1 MYYIQIQIEQKKNI
15 YIYCTNT
22 IYVYIHKQQIMFR
35 KLIGKIAQV
44 AKSGNSIAR
53 KPPPPTIPSTPSATI
68 VKDHATELEN
78 MMEKLSNEIPNPDE
92 TIQTTYTLEEIEQKA
107 NEGDIDCQY
116 HWGLTLQHGRDG
128 AVESNPRK
136 ALELMANAAKHGH
149 PWARYSLAN
158 AYLSGVDN
166 VLKPDLEMSFRL
178 FKACTESKS
187 TEMPGAFPHV
197 GNMYQHG
204 LGVEKNEDKAIQ
216 YFNTAADMGDDNS
229 KRVLKEIA
237 MKLQQQD
244 IENNETIPEHV
255 SKEQIKKIE
264 NKMNK

>member
-1 MYYIQIQIEQKKNI
+1 MQSKKSN
-15 YIYCTNT
+15 
-22 IYVYIHKQQIMFR
+22 
-35 KLIGKIAQV
+35 
-44 AKSGNSIAR
+44 
-53 KPPPPTIPSTPSATI
+53 PS
-68 VKDHATELEN
+68 K
-78 MMEKLSNEIPNPDE
+78 
-92 TIQTTYTLEEIEQKA
+92 EEIEQKA

-178 FKACTESKS
+178 FKACTESKA
-187 TEMPGAFPHV
+187 TEIPGAFAHV

-216 YFNTAADMGDDNS
+216 YFHTAADMGDDNS

>member
-187 TEMPGAFPHV
+187 TEMPGAFAHV

-216 YFNTAADMGDDNS
+216 YFHTAADMGDDNS